1 MKKYKEKMIPET
13 TKTRFRQWKAGKK
26 WLCAGLMVTAL
37 ATGGVVLVTS
47 GGSLS

>member
-1 MKKYKEKMIPET
+1 MIPET